1 MPCVIAGC
9 RSGVRELLIVYFD
22 GERYRTML
30 IDKDTGCMNV
40 YYQKVGG
47 DDIVIAANGE
57 VDEVAYYRLEI

>member
-1 MPCVIAGC
+1 
-9 RSGVRELLIVYFD
+9 
-22 GERYRTML
+22 ML